1 MADRDLYG
9 LLGVSTEASDAE
21 IKKAFRA
28 KARELHPDVND
39 APDAQER
46 FRAVAEAYEVIS
58 NAETRRLYD
67 LHGEAG
73 LRGGGFTPSDFD
85 LGNLGDIFGAFFGD
99 DLFASNRGGRA
110 RGADVGAT
118 AEIDLADS
126 LTGAKRT
133 LRIEVAAACERCDG
147 LGAEPGTEPSRCST
161 CDGQGRVQQVSR
173 SIFGEFVRAQACPS
187 CGGTGQLIE
196 SPCTEC
202 RGGGRVLR
210 EKTVEV
216 EIPAGIHDGQRI
228 RIRGEGHVGPH
239 GGLPGDVFLQ
249 VHVVPDPRFER
260 DGNDLLSRI
269 ELTIAQAAL
278 GATVAVPTIEGET
291 ELEIAAGT
299 QPGEVRVLRGKGMPV
314 LQGFGR
320 GDQRVLVDVV
330 VPRRL
335 TDEQRRLL
343 EEFERLSGDET
354 YRPDEGFFEKLK
366 SALR

>member
-9 LLGVSTEASDAE
+9 LLDVSREASEAE

-46 FRAVAEAYEVIS
+46 FRNVAEAYEILA

-67 LHGEAG
+67 QHGEAG

-85 LGNLGDIFGAFFGD
+85 FGNLGDIFGAFFGD
-99 DLFASNRGGRA
+99 NLFASDRGARA
-110 RGADVGAT
+110 RGGDVGAV
-118 AEIDLADS
+118 AEIALVEA
-126 LTGAKRT
+126 LTGAKRAV
-133 LRIEVAAACERCDG
+133 RVEVAAACERCDG
-147 LGAEPGTEPSRCST
+147 SGAEPGTEPVRCTT
-161 CDGQGRVQQVSR
+161 CAGQGRVQQVSR
-173 SIFGEFVRAQACPS
+173 SIFGEFVRAQACPT
-187 CGGTGQLIE
+187 CGGTGQMIE

-202 RGGGRVLR
+202 AGGGRLLR

-216 EIPAGIHDGQRI
+216 DIPAGIHDGQRI

-249 VHVVPDPRFER
+249 VHVATDPRFER
-260 DGNDLLSRI
+260 DGNDLLSKL

-278 GATVAVPTIEGET
+278 GATVPVPTIEGET
-291 ELEIAAGT
+291 EIEFAAGT
-299 QPGEVRVLRGKGMPV
+299 QPGEIRVLRGQGMPA

-343 EEFERLSGDET
+343 EQFERLSGEDT

-366 SALR
+366 SAFS